1 MVDRLPRGI
10 ADDPD
15 ITDDD
20 VVRMLNVVRFLR
32 DPGTPALSVLGGA
45 VLVGFGGIVLGW
57 RAAARTL
64 AVPLQTP
71 ALVSGGFGGI
81 AIIATACL
89 VASIHLSRRDA
100 AREDNQLDRLIDEA
114 YELLKVAPD
123 LRNQLFPKAS
133 SAVAAKSAT
142 RPADLTAKA
151 PVKTASRTP
160 ARTAA
165 KPRAK
170 APARSITKVATKTAK
185 TPATKASPG
194 RPTDAATTGPI
205 RRVGVRAVVSS
216 DKNPIA

>member
-1 MVDRLPRGI
+1 MVDRLPRAL

-32 DPGTPALSVLGGA
+32 DPGTPALWVLGGA
-45 VLVGFGGIVLGW
+45 TLVGFGGIVLGW

-71 ALVSGGFGGI
+71 ALVSGGFGGM

-89 VASIHLSRRDA
+89 VATIHLSRRDA
-100 AREDNQLDRLIDEA
+100 AREDNELDRLIDEA

-133 SAVAAKSAT
+133 SAVAARSAS
-142 RPADLTAKA
+142 RSANVTAK
-151 PVKTASRTP
+151 PSVKTASQTL
-160 ARTAA
+160 AKTAA

-170 APARSITKVATKTAK
+170 APAQSTPKVATKTAK
-185 TPATKASPG
+185 APATKASPG

-205 RRVGVRAVVSS
+205 RRVGVRAGVSR